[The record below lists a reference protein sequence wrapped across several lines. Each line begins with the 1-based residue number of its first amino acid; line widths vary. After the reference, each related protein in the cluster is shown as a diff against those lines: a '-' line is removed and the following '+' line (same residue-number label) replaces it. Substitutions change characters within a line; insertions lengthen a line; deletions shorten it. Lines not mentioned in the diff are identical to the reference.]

1 MHGKSP
7 IESQTLAELS
17 SIAAENNPKTTAFA
31 DPDRRLTWA
40 EYDRESVT
48 AANAFQQYISQGD
61 RVAFLCGSSVNH
73 AVALNGVFKAGGIPS
88 NFHVR
93 ASPNTLAYCIE
104 TIRPRVLVVDEEYAQ
119 FFEERVYENIDGERP
134 TVLNLGTPQADYE
147 QSLPSI
153 IADQTGTEPDV
164 RVEAADIAAVWWT
177 SGTTGRPKAWCHT
190 HEGILYKG
198 HKRTISDDR
207 LTRRLLVLS
216 PGFAS
221 WWNNF
226 INTMLSSGT
235 AVFRPEWDPEDIVAL
250 IEEEELTLV
259 TLVTTMWREI
269 LKLDTLDEYDL
280 SSLQKIVSTGEKMD
294 LTTLE
299 RLQNNI
305 CDNVHNGY
313 ASTEVL
319 GTTISSA
326 EMEGD
331 RIESVGQPILGQQVR
346 VIEEGASPQDTV
358 KAEETGEIIIKG
370 PDAPVWAW
378 GNSEKTEAEFEE
390 GWWYSGD
397 LGYKDEGGYLYLEGR
412 SDFMITSKG
421 MKVFP
426 TPVEERLNAH
436 PSVEEAAIVGVED
449 DEYGERVTALV
460 YRLDATVDENELDEW
475 CLASDDLARFER
487 PRTYHFIDDG
497 IPRTAS
503 GKLDRRTAKQQY
515 LD

>member
-1 MHGKSP
+1 MHGKKS

-17 SIAAENNPKTTAFA
+17 SIAAESNPQTTAFV
-31 DPDRRLTWA
+31 DPDRRVTWA
-40 EYDRESVT
+40 EFDSESVD
-48 AANAFQQYISQGD
+48 AANAFQEYISQGD
-61 RVAFLCGSSVNH
+61 RVAFLCGSSVDH

-119 FFEERVYENIDGERP
+119 FFEERVFDIIDGAKP
-134 TVLNLGTPQADYE
+134 TVINLGTPQADYE
-147 QSLPSI
+147 KSFSTLVEGQP
-153 IADQTGTEPDV
+153 GTEPDV
-164 RVEAADIAAVWWT
+164 RIEADDVAAVWWT
-177 SGTTGRPKAWCHT
+177 SGTTGRPKGWSHT
-190 HEGILYKG
+190 HEGIMYKG
-198 HKRTISDDR
+198 HKRSASDDR

-221 WWNNF
+221 WWQNF
-226 INTMLSSGT
+226 INTMLSTGT
-235 AVFRPEWDPEDIVAL
+235 AVFWPEWDPEDIVAL
-250 IEEEELTLV
+250 IEREELSLV

-269 LKLDTLDEYDL
+269 LRLDSLDEYDL
-280 SSLQKIVSTGEKMD
+280 SSLEKIVSTGEKMD

-299 RLQNNI
+299 RLQTNI
-305 CDNVHNGY
+305 CENVHNGY
-313 ASTEVL
+313 ASTEIL

-331 RIESVGQPILGQQVR
+331 RIESVGQPILGQRIR
-346 VIEEGASPQDTV
+346 VIEEGGSPQDSLDPG
-358 KAEETGEIIIKG
+358 EIGEIIIKG

-378 GNSEKTEAEFEE
+378 ENTEKTEAEFEG

-397 LGYKDEGGYLYLEGR
+397 LGYKDESGYLYLEGR

-436 PSVEEAAIVGVED
+436 PDVAEATVVGVED
-449 DEYGERVTALV
+449 DEYGERVTALIRIESTDV
-460 YRLDATVDENELDEW
+460 DAATLDEW
-475 CLASDDLARFER
+475 CLESDDLARFER
-487 PRTYHFIDDG
+487 PRAYHFIDDD

-503 GKLDRRTAKQQY
+503 GKLDRRTAKKEY